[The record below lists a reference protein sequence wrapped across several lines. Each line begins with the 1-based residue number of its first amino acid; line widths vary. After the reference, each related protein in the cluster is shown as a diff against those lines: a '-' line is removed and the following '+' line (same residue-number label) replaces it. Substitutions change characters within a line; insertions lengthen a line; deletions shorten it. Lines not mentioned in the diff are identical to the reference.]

1 MRCPRCKS
9 LRVQRG
15 YNNAPLPLRMLGLH
29 ELLCNRCGL
38 EFKGFDPFARFA
50 REPSVETES
59 PGDRRRA
66 PRYTVHVPTT
76 ISLVEGEARAGTVSY
91 TQPSRGHCE
100 AISEHGMT
108 LSFVGTR
115 FTREELSRKG
125 RLLFVRVNLPNGPV
139 DAVVSIVMLNRI
151 ENVSAIAK
159 WIAGVKI
166 YQMTEEDMARLRYY
180 LDRCAETLVSE

>member
-9 LRVQRG
+9 PRVQRG
-15 YNNAPLPLRMLGLH
+15 YSDAPLPLRMLGLH
-29 ELLCNRCGL
+29 ELLCNRCGQ
-38 EFKGFDPFARFA
+38 EFKGFDPFARFD

-66 PRYTVHVPTT
+66 PRYTLHVPAT
-76 ISLVEGEARAGTVSY
+76 ISLVEGEARSGTVSY

-100 AISEHGMT
+100 SISERGMT

-125 RLLFVRVNLPNGPV
+125 CLLFVRVDLPNGPV
-139 DAVVSIVMLNRI
+139 EAVVSVVTLDRAESDAGIG
-151 ENVSAIAK
+151 K
-159 WIAGVKI
+159 WIAGVSI
-166 YQMTEEDMARLRYY
+166 YQMTEAEMARLRYY
-180 LDRCAETLVSE
+180 LDRCADALVG